1 MILCDTNILIEFYKA
16 KPTVIQTLQRIGSAH
31 IGVNIIEWLRSK
43 ATLSSLSLR
52 ERAGVRVIE
61 CRFTSTWLYITK
73 AELFYGA
80 RDKQELAKI
89 ERHVALCHCYGL
101 NEVVSALFI
110 ELMRRYS
117 LSHKVSIPDMLIA
130 ATAISHDL
138 ELYTLNT
145 KDFIFIPELN
155 LYPID

>member
-16 KPTVIQTLQRIGSAH
+16 NPTVIQTLHRMGS
-31 IGVNIIEWLRSK
+31 VNIAVS
-43 ATLSSLSLR
+43 
-52 ERAGVRVIE
+52 V
-61 CRFTSTWLYITK
+61 ITK

-89 ERHVALCHCYGL
+89 ERHLSVCHCYGL
-101 NEVVSALFI
+101 NDSISARFI
-110 ELMRRYS
+110 ELMSRYS

-145 KDFIFIPELN
+145 KDFKFIPELN
-155 LYPID
+155 LYPIE

>member
-16 KPTVIQTLQRIGSAH
+16 NPTVIQALQRMGSA
-31 IGVNIIEWLRSK
+31 NIAVS
-43 ATLSSLSLR
+43 
-52 ERAGVRVIE
+52 V
-61 CRFTSTWLYITK
+61 ITK

-89 ERHVALCHCYGL
+89 ERHLSLCCCYGL
-101 NEVVSALFI
+101 NDSISALFI
-110 ELMRRYS
+110 ELMSRYS

-130 ATAISHDL
+130 ATAINHEL

-145 KDFIFIPELN
+145 KDFKFIPELN
-155 LYPID
+155 LYPIE

>member
-16 KPTVIQTLQRIGSAH
+16 NPTVIQALQRMGSA
-31 IGVNIIEWLRSK
+31 NIAIS
-43 ATLSSLSLR
+43 
-52 ERAGVRVIE
+52 V
-61 CRFTSTWLYITK
+61 ITK

-89 ERHVALCHCYGL
+89 ERHLLLCHCYGL
-101 NEVVSALFI
+101 NDSISALFI
-110 ELMRRYS
+110 ELMSRYS

-130 ATAISHDL
+130 STAISHEL

-145 KDFIFIPELN
+145 KDFKFIPELN
-155 LYPID
+155 LYPIE

>member
-16 KPTVIQTLQRIGSAH
+16 NPTVIQTLQRMGSAN
-31 IGVNIIEWLRSK
+31 IGVS
-43 ATLSSLSLR
+43 
-52 ERAGVRVIE
+52 V
-61 CRFTSTWLYITK
+61 ITK

-101 NEVVSALFI
+101 NDAISALFI
-110 ELMRRYS
+110 ELMVRYS

-145 KDFIFIPELN
+145 KDFKFIPELN
-155 LYPID
+155 LYPIEE

>member
-16 KPTVIQTLQRIGSAH
+16 NPAIIKNLQRMGSA
-31 IGVNIIEWLRSK
+31 NIAVS
-43 ATLSSLSLR
+43 
-52 ERAGVRVIE
+52 V
-61 CRFTSTWLYITK
+61 ITK

-89 ERHVALCHCYGL
+89 ERHLSVCHCYGL
-101 NEVVSALFI
+101 NDSISALFI
-110 ELMRRYS
+110 ELMSRYS

-130 ATAISHDL
+130 ATAISHEL

-145 KDFIFIPELN
+145 KDFKFIPELN
-155 LYPID
+155 LYHIEQ

>member
-31 IGVNIIEWLRSK
+31 IGVSI
-43 ATLSSLSLR
+43 
-52 ERAGVRVIE
+52 
-61 CRFTSTWLYITK
+61 ITK

-101 NEVVSALFI
+101 NEVISALFI

-130 ATAISHDL
+130 ATAISRDL

-145 KDFIFIPELN
+145 KDFKFIPELD

>member
-16 KPTVIQTLQRIGSAH
+16 NPTVIQTLHRMGS
-31 IGVNIIEWLRSK
+31 VNIAVS
-43 ATLSSLSLR
+43 
-52 ERAGVRVIE
+52 V
-61 CRFTSTWLYITK
+61 ITK

-89 ERHVALCHCYGL
+89 ERHLSVCHCYGL
-101 NEVVSALFI
+101 NDSISALFI
-110 ELMRRYS
+110 GLMSRYS

-130 ATAISHDL
+130 VTAISYDL

-145 KDFIFIPELN
+145 KDFKFIPELN
-155 LYPID
+155 LYPIE

>member
-16 KPTVIQTLQRIGSAH
+16 NPIVIQNLQRIGSAN
-31 IGVNIIEWLRSK
+31 IGVS
-43 ATLSSLSLR
+43 
-52 ERAGVRVIE
+52 V
-61 CRFTSTWLYITK
+61 ITK

-101 NEVVSALFI
+101 NNAISALFI
-110 ELMRRYS
+110 ELMSRYS

-145 KDFIFIPELN
+145 KDFKFIPELN
-155 LYPID
+155 LYSEVSQLLKTKVAVMIGL

>member
-16 KPTVIQTLQRIGSAH
+16 NPTVIQTLQRMGSAN
-31 IGVNIIEWLRSK
+31 IGVS
-43 ATLSSLSLR
+43 
-52 ERAGVRVIE
+52 V
-61 CRFTSTWLYITK
+61 ITK

-101 NEVVSALFI
+101 NNAISALFI
-110 ELMRRYS
+110 ELMSRYS

-130 ATAISHDL
+130 ATAISHEL
-138 ELYTLNT
+138 ELYTL
-145 KDFIFIPELN
+145 
-155 LYPID
+155 

>member
-16 KPTVIQTLQRIGSAH
+16 NPTVIQTLQRMGLAH
-31 IGVNIIEWLRSK
+31 IGVS
-43 ATLSSLSLR
+43 
-52 ERAGVRVIE
+52 V
-61 CRFTSTWLYITK
+61 ITK

-80 RDKQELAKI
+80 RDKQELTKI

-101 NEVVSALFI
+101 NNAISALFI
-110 ELMRRYS
+110 ELMSRYS

-130 ATAISHDL
+130 ATAISHEL

-145 KDFIFIPELN
+145 KDFKFIHELN
-155 LYPID
+155 LYPIE